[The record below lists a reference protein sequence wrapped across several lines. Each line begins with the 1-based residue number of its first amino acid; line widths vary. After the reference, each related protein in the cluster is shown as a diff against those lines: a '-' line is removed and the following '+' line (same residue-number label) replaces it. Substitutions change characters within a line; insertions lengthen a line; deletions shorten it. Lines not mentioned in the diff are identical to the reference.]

1 MTQAPSAEVTLG
13 VLGKAAGTV
22 PITGALKGEV
32 GEWRQIAVPLRCF
45 AQGGATMG
53 AVQRPWVIAT
63 TGRLGMDVSGI
74 RIASAPPGPVSCG
87 TR

>member
-1 MTQAPSAEVTLG
+1 MNLGEAHSAASQPDLRLQE
-13 VLGKAAGTV
+13 
-22 PITGALKGEV
+22 GA
-32 GEWRQIAVPLRCF
+32 RCF